1 MIKIKEGV
9 DISGCGAPILIALI
23 KAEGIYSEKGHAC
36 TVISASEQTERHA
49 PRSPHCQGNAID
61 IRIKHVPEEGRAEL
75 VRRIRASVGSSYLV
89 IREGPSNE
97 NEHLRIQHF
106 PQPPV
111 E

>member
-9 DISGCGAPILIALI
+9 DISNCSAQILIALI
-23 KAEGIYSEKGHAC
+23 KSESIYSEKGHAC
-36 TVISASEQTERHA
+36 TVISASEQTERHGA
-49 PRSPHCQGNAID
+49 RSPHCQGNAID
-61 IRIKHVPEEGRAEL
+61 LRVKHVPEESRAEL

-89 IREGPSNE
+89 IREGPSND
-97 NEHLRIQHF
+97 NEHIRIQHF